1 MIAQVQSSTL
11 FTVTKTVYQ
20 KERRAQIIAC
30 DCLKDL
36 NTLYKLLKGSIDKLK
51 YGLYC
56 PILARDDPSIRFC
69 YIPVK
74 VRKLLDMGFLIKM
87 ILSAS
92 TRFFKSEN
100 PTVED
105 LVKYVKLATPPK
117 SNLEKVRLM
126 YRHNLK
132 GNSTNLCPAHPEHR
146 RNSTR
151 RCTEQF
157 SSSPNRPPTRGLFG
171 HWYQTEKGTGDCL

>member
-1 MIAQVQSSTL
+1 M
-11 FTVTKTVYQ
+11 
-20 KERRAQIIAC
+20 
-30 DCLKDL
+30 
-36 NTLYKLLKGSIDKLK
+36 
-51 YGLYC
+51 
-56 PILARDDPSIRFC
+56 FC
-69 YIPVK
+69 YILILVK

-87 ILSAS
+87 ILFAS

-105 LVKYVKLATPPK
+105 LVKLYVKLATPPK

-171 HWYQTEKGTGDCL
+171 HWYQIGSDRIFGSVRFGNSADFSRFGKVRFRFRLSEY

>member
-1 MIAQVQSSTL
+1 MGYTAPPWPGMTLALCSATSRSRWGNSWTWASSL
-11 FTVTKTVYQ
+11 
-20 KERRAQIIAC
+20 RW
-30 DCLKDL
+30 
-36 NTLYKLLKGSIDKLK
+36 
-51 YGLYC
+51 
-56 PILARDDPSIRFC
+56 ARC
-69 YIPVK
+69 
-74 VRKLLDMGFLIKM
+74 
-87 ILSAS
+87 
-92 TRFFKSEN
+92 FKSEN

-151 RCTEQF
+151 RCPEQF
-157 SSSPNRPPTRGLFG
+157 SSSPNRPPTRGLFV
-171 HWYQTEKGTGDCL
+171 HWYQTETGTGDCLWLPGGSEHSVWTPPLYCN